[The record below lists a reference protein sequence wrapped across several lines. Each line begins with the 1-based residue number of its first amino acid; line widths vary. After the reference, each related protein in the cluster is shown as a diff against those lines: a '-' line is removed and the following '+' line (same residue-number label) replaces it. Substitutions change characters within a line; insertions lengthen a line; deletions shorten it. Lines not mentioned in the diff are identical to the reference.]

1 MLVAVS
7 SMILLLSGPPSSRLA
22 SHCDQFNQSPRPGVQ
37 ELVQRLEVADLDKRS
52 QAGDDLACYGAAA
65 APAIPTMISRLFN
78 TENGEIN
85 ANGVR
90 AVAFLGPVAVPALI
104 EALDDP
110 AYWIRI
116 NTIEA
121 LRSIGPAAAQA
132 LPALRERRELTG
144 YDVALIDLAI
154 RTIEGKP

>member
-1 MLVAVS
+1 MLVVVS
-7 SMILLLSGPPSSRLA
+7 SMILLLAGPSPSPLA
-22 SHCDQFNQSPRPGVQ
+22 SHCNKLNQSPRPSVE
-37 ELVQRLEVADLDKRS
+37 ELVQGLEVADLDKRS
-52 QAGDDLACYGAAA
+52 QAGDDLACYGTAA
-65 APAIPTMISRLFN
+65 APAVPTIISRLFN
-78 TENGEIN
+78 TEVGEISAN
-85 ANGVR
+85 AVQ

-121 LRSIGPAAAQA
+121 LRSIGPPAAQA
-132 LPALRERRELTG
+132 LPALRERRKLPG

-154 RTIEGKP
+154 RTIEAKP